1 MQEVLDH
8 NIDVSLIENLLYR
21 SFHQDDESAMAKPD
35 RGFMANKVHYKDD
48 EQAQLPET
56 TSKRLR
62 PEVGISLISDR
73 SISKGRKLR
82 GTLAGKQAKEWGDR
96 DRCC

>member
-1 MQEVLDH
+1 M
-8 NIDVSLIENLLYR
+8 NLLYG

-62 PEVGISLISDR
+62 PEVGISLISDL

-82 GTLAGKQAKEWGDR
+82 GTLAGKQSKDWGDR